1 MHFATVK
8 HIIKGQEEGLMNNK
22 LMPLLAGVFFVL
34 AGITGFSIYKYIV
47 SVRETAGLQAEL
59 ARAEQEIIEMERV
72 RDNLS
77 GDLERAREGAQNLM
91 LENSGLKNRI
101 KEDQIK
107 FSLLEAAIVEAQDN
121 AEVLSEQ
128 ISIAR
133 QENAAFVNQID
144 SLRAGLS
151 AAAQDRD
158 RMAAA
163 LSSIDGL
170 KKAIRDL
177 RRKTRSARRSSPVMV
192 GTDAKRR
199 VNEILMGNKGYIIRN
214 GKITTPA
221 RVKIEVQASPVDN

>member
-1 MHFATVK
+1 MHKTIVPLASGALLILVGVTGYSLYRFTVFL
-8 HIIKGQEEGLMNNK
+8 QERARM
-22 LMPLLAGVFFVL
+22 
-34 AGITGFSIYKYIV
+34 
-47 SVRETAGLQAEL
+47 QAEL
-59 ARAEQEIIEMERV
+59 AHVQDEIAYLEQV

-107 FSLLEAAIVEAQDN
+107 FSMLEAAIVEAQDN
-121 AEVLSEQ
+121 AEALSEQ

-133 QENAAFVNQID
+133 QENAALVDQID

-151 AAAQDRD
+151 AASQDRD

-170 KKAIRDL
+170 KKAIKDL

-192 GTDAKRR
+192 RTDAKRR
-199 VNEILMGNKGYIIRN
+199 VNEILLGNKGYIIRD
-214 GKITTPA
+214 GKITMPA

>member
-1 MHFATVK
+1 
-8 HIIKGQEEGLMNNK
+8 MNNK

-107 FSLLEAAIVEAQDN
+107 FSMLEAAIVEAQDN
-121 AEVLSEQ
+121 AEDLSAQ

-133 QENAAFVNQID
+133 QENAALVDQID

-170 KKAIRDL
+170 KKAIKDL

-192 GTDAKRR
+192 RTDAKRR
-199 VNEILMGNKGYIIRN
+199 VNEILLGNKGYIIRD
-214 GKITTPA
+214 GKITMPA